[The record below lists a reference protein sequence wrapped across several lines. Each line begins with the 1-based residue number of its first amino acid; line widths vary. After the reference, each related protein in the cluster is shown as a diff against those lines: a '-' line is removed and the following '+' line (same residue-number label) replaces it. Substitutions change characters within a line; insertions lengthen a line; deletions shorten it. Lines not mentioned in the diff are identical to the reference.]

1 LPKRE
6 RIMKHQTIFFKL
18 FLILF
23 SAMSLLFP
31 GKLLAQD
38 ETSLI
43 QFHGSNKLF
52 GQYAN
57 RQGTNS
63 QIPASFWR
71 NDLNMTLTVYGI
83 PISSS
88 FFITSEQSD
97 YRQSINNF
105 RIYFD
110 LKAMAINKAKAF
122 AKNKA
127 KGLANKK
134 PPGFMR
140 FLSNFSTFEVGK
152 CRPNYSNLTLKGI
165 SVSGVNIEFTPGKFY
180 AAFSTGKVKR
190 PIKPSGIIKP
200 TYKQKLLFGKIG
212 LGKKRETHLYLTFMQ
227 VEDELSSLPAS
238 PEMDTLNI
246 KPQSNFV
253 FGTEGKLL
261 LFKKKF
267 TIEGEA
273 AASLHTRDTR
283 SPALI
288 EDDTKVPSW
297 LSGFLKPNA
306 SSSIDYA
313 YTIKSTLKLKTTKL
327 SGGVKMTGAGF
338 TTLGNPNL
346 VNDRLAYD
354 GRITQTFAKKK
365 ISFSVYF
372 RQYKD
377 NLIDWKEST
386 TTTTAYGITAGLR
399 FKKIP
404 YLQISYTPNFQ
415 KTDSD
420 SLNMENSVNVFS
432 AATGYNYPIGNLK
445 SSSSFNFF
453 YQNTETLM
461 DTITMLS
468 KTQTYTLNEV
478 LTFKIPL
485 SIAAAVSYSKSEFS
499 GNKRDILTSTL
510 SGTHRAFKKKWKNT
524 LGVKYSNQV
533 DEQKKV
539 RLFCNSRIKLWKRGD
554 LDIRIEETIFRD
566 KTQLINNYDEFVLK
580 VALACRW

>member
-1 LPKRE
+1 
-6 RIMKHQTIFFKL
+6 MKHRTISNIS
-18 FLILF
+18 LIVF
-23 SAMSLLFP
+23 VGGSLLFP
-31 GKLLAQD
+31 SMLLAQN
-38 ETSLI
+38 EISPI

-88 FFITSEQSD
+88 FFITSEQSNL
-97 YRQSINNF
+97 RQSINNF

-110 LKAMAINKAKAF
+110 LKALV
-122 AKNKA
+122 KNKA
-127 KGLANKK
+127 KGLLNEKAS
-134 PPGFMR
+134 GFMR

-152 CRPNYSNLTLKGI
+152 CRPNYSDLTLKGI

-212 LGKKRETHLYLTFMQ
+212 VGKKRETHLYLTFMH
-227 VEDELSSLPAS
+227 VEDEVNSLPAS
-238 PEMDTLNI
+238 SEIDTFNV

-253 FGTEGKLL
+253 LGTEGKLS

-273 AASLHTRDTR
+273 AVSLFTRDTR

-288 EDDTKVPSW
+288 EDDTEVPSW
-297 LSGFLKPNA
+297 LTNYLKPNA

-313 YTIKSTLKLKTTKL
+313 YNVKSTLKLKTTKL

-346 VNDRLAYD
+346 INDRMTYD
-354 GRITQTFAKKK
+354 GRIDQTFAKKK
-365 ISFSVYF
+365 ISFSAYF
-372 RQYKD
+372 RQNKD
-377 NLIDWKEST
+377 NLINWKKST
-386 TTTTAYGITAGLR
+386 TTTTAYGISAGFR

-404 YLQISYTPNFQ
+404 YLHIGYMPNFQ
-415 KTDSD
+415 KNDSD
-420 SLNMENSVNVFS
+420 SLKMKNAVHVFS
-432 AATGYNYPIGNLK
+432 MTTGYNYPIGKLK
-445 SSSSFNFF
+445 SNTSFSFF
-453 YQNTETLM
+453 YQNTETIM
-461 DTITMLS
+461 DTITNLS

-485 SIAAAVSYSKSEFS
+485 SIAGGASYSQSEFS
-499 GNKRDILTSTL
+499 GKDRNILSLTL
-510 SGTHRAFKKKWKNT
+510 SGTHSAFKKKWKNT
-524 LGVKYSNQV
+524 LGVRYSNQI

-539 RLFCNSRIKLWKRGD
+539 RIFYSSRMKLWKGGD
-554 LDIRIEETIFRD
+554 LDIRVEENIFRD
-566 KTQLINNYDEFVLK
+566 KVQVVNNYDEFIARA
-580 VALACRW
+580 ALLIKW

>member
-1 LPKRE
+1 
-6 RIMKHQTIFFKL
+6 MKHRTISFIL
-18 FLILF
+18 FLIVF
-23 SAMSLLFP
+23 SVVSILYP
-31 GKLLAQD
+31 GILLAQD
-38 ETSLI
+38 ETSPI
-43 QFHGSNKLF
+43 QFHGSNRAF
-52 GQYAN
+52 GQYSN

-97 YRQSINNF
+97 LRQSINNF

-110 LKAMAINKAKAF
+110 LAAMTKNKAKAF

-127 KGLANKK
+127 KGLLNEKT
-134 PPGFMR
+134 PGFMR
-140 FLSNFSTFEVGK
+140 FLSNFKTFEVGK

-190 PIKPSGIIKP
+190 PIKPSEVIKP

-212 LGKKRETHLYLTFMQ
+212 VGKKRETHLYLTFMQ
-227 VEDELSSLPAS
+227 LEDEVNSLPAS
-238 PEMDTLNI
+238 PEMDTLNV

-253 FGTEGKLL
+253 FGTEGKLS

-273 AASLHTRDTR
+273 AVSLHTRDTR

-288 EDDTKVPSW
+288 EDDTEVPSW
-297 LSGFLKPNA
+297 LTNFLKPNA

-313 YTIKSTLKLKTTKL
+313 YNIKSTLKLKTTKL
-327 SGGVKMTGAGF
+327 SGGVKMIGAGF

-346 VNDRLAYD
+346 INDRLTYD
-354 GRITQTFAKKK
+354 GRIDQTFAKRK

-372 RQYKD
+372 KQNKD
-377 NLIDWKEST
+377 NLINWKKST
-386 TTTTAYGITAGLR
+386 TTTTAYGITAGFR

-404 YLQISYTPNFQ
+404 YLQIGYMPNFQ
-415 KTDSD
+415 KNDSD
-420 SLNMENSVNVFS
+420 SLKMKNAVHVFS
-432 AATGYNYPIGNLK
+432 MITGYNYPIGNLK
-445 SSSSFNFF
+445 SSTSFNFF
-453 YQNTETLM
+453 YQNTETIM
-461 DTITMLS
+461 DTITNLS

-485 SIAAAVSYSKSEFS
+485 SIAAAASLSKSEFS
-499 GNKRDILTSTL
+499 GKKRDILSLTL

-524 LGVKYSNQV
+524 LGVRYSNRI

-539 RLFCNSRIKLWKRGD
+539 RIFYSSRMKLWNGGD
-554 LDIRIEETIFRD
+554 LDIRVEENIFRD
-566 KTQLINNYDEFVLK
+566 KTQVVNNFDEFIVRA
-580 VALACRW
+580 ALLIKW

>member
-1 LPKRE
+1 
-6 RIMKHQTIFFKL
+6 MKYFIISFFL
-18 FLILF
+18 FLIVF
-23 SAMSLLFP
+23 FVENFLFP

-38 ETSLI
+38 ETSPI
-43 QFHGSNKLF
+43 QFHGSNRAF
-52 GQYAN
+52 GQYAS

-127 KGLANKK
+127 KGLANEK

-190 PIKPSGIIKP
+190 PIKPSEIIKP

-212 LGKKRETHLYLTFMQ
+212 VGKKRETHLYLTFMH
-227 VEDELSSLPAS
+227 VEDEVKSLPAS
-238 PEMDTLNI
+238 PEIDTFNV

-253 FGTEGKLL
+253 LGTEGKLS

-267 TIEGEA
+267 TVEGEA
-273 AASLHTRDTR
+273 AVSLFTRDMR

-288 EDDTKVPSW
+288 EDDTEVPSW
-297 LSGFLKPNA
+297 LTNYLKPNA

-313 YTIKSTLKLKTTKL
+313 YNVKSTLKLKTTKL
-327 SGGVKMTGAGF
+327 SGGVKMIGAGF
-338 TTLGNPNL
+338 STLGNPNL
-346 VNDRLAYD
+346 INDRLTYD
-354 GRITQTFAKKK
+354 GRIDQTFAKKK
-365 ISFSVYF
+365 LSFSAYF
-372 RQYKD
+372 KQNKD
-377 NLIDWKEST
+377 NLINWKKAT
-386 TTTTAYGITAGLR
+386 TTTTAYGITAVFR

-404 YLQISYTPNFQ
+404 YLHISYTPNFQ

-420 SLNMENSVNVFS
+420 SLNLKNSVKIIS
-432 AATGYNYPIGNLK
+432 ASTGYNYPIGKLK
-445 SSSSFNFF
+445 SNTSFSFF
-453 YQNTETLM
+453 YQNTETIM
-461 DTITMLS
+461 DTITNLS

-485 SIAAAVSYSKSEFS
+485 SIAAAASLSKSEFS
-499 GNKRDILTSTL
+499 GKKRDILSLTL

-524 LGVKYSNQV
+524 LGVRYLNQI

-539 RLFCNSRIKLWKRGD
+539 RIFCSSRMKLWKGGD
-554 LDIRIEETIFRD
+554 LDIRVEENIFRN
-566 KTQLINNYDEFVLK
+566 KTQVVNNFDEFIARA
-580 VALACRW
+580 ALLIKW

>member
-1 LPKRE
+1 
-6 RIMKHQTIFFKL
+6 MVS
-18 FLILF
+18 ILNP
-23 SAMSLLFP
+23 SI
-31 GKLLAQD
+31 LLAQN
-38 ETSLI
+38 ETSPV

-52 GQYAN
+52 GQYAS

-97 YRQSINNF
+97 LRQSINNF

-110 LKAMAINKAKAF
+110 LKAIAINKAKTF

-127 KGLANKK
+127 KGLLNEKT
-134 PPGFMR
+134 PGFMR

-152 CRPNYSNLTLKGI
+152 CRPNYSDLTLKGI

-190 PIKPSGIIKP
+190 PVKPSGTIKP

-212 LGKKRETHLYLTFMQ
+212 VGKKRETHLYLTFMQ
-227 VEDELSSLPAS
+227 VENELNSLPAS
-238 PEMDTLNI
+238 PEMDTLNV

-273 AASLHTRDTR
+273 TASLHTRDTR

-288 EDDTKVPSW
+288 EEDTEVPSW
-297 LSGFLKPNA
+297 LTNFLKPNA

-313 YTIKSTLKLKTTKL
+313 YKVKSTLKLKTTKL
-327 SGGVKMTGAGF
+327 SGGVKMIGAGY

-346 VNDRLAYD
+346 VNDRLTYD
-354 GRITQTFAKKK
+354 GRITQTFVKKK

-372 RQYKD
+372 RQHKD
-377 NLIDWKEST
+377 NLTDWKKTT
-386 TTTTAYGITAGLR
+386 TTTTAYGITAGFR

-404 YLQISYTPNFQ
+404 YLQISYMPNFQ

-432 AATGYNYPIGNLK
+432 AITGYNYPIGNLK

-461 DTITMLS
+461 DTITKLS
-468 KTQTYTLNEV
+468 KTRTYTLNEV

-485 SIAAAVSYSKSEFS
+485 SIAAAASFSKSEFS
-499 GNKRDILTSTL
+499 DKKRDILSLTL

-524 LGVKYSNQV
+524 VGVKYSNQV

-539 RLFCNSRIKLWKRGD
+539 RLFCGSRIKLWKSGD
-554 LDIRIEETIFRD
+554 LDIRLEENIFRD
-566 KTQLINNYDEFVLK
+566 KTQVINNYDEFVFK
-580 VALACRW
+580 VTLLSKW

>member
-1 LPKRE
+1 
-6 RIMKHQTIFFKL
+6 MTIVC
-18 FLILF
+18 
-23 SAMSLLFP
+23 LLFP
-31 GKLLAQD
+31 LSLLAQD
-38 ETSLI
+38 SITSI
-43 QFHGSNKLF
+43 KFSGSNRIY

-110 LKAMAINKAKAF
+110 LKAMAKNKAKAF

-127 KGLANKK
+127 KGLANEKA
-134 PPGFMR
+134 PWAMR
-140 FLSNFSTFEVGK
+140 FLSNFSTLEIGK

-190 PIKPSGIIKP
+190 PIKSSGIIKP

-212 LGKKRETHLYLTFMQ
+212 VGKKRETHLYLTFMQ
-227 VEDELSSLPAS
+227 VEDELNSLPAS
-238 PEMDTLNI
+238 PEIDTLNI

-253 FGTEGKLL
+253 LGTEGKLS

-273 AASLHTRDTR
+273 AVSLHTRDTR
-283 SPALI
+283 SPALLE
-288 EDDTKVPSW
+288 EDTEVPSW
-297 LSGFLKPNA
+297 LSGFFKPNA

-313 YTIKSTLKLKTTKL
+313 YKVKSTLKLKTTKL

-420 SLNMENSVNVFS
+420 SLKMENSVNVFS
-432 AATGYNYPIGNLK
+432 AVTGYNYPIGNLK
-445 SSSSFNFF
+445 SSSSFNYF

-461 DTITMLS
+461 DTITNLS

-478 LTFKIPL
+478 ITFKIPL

-499 GNKRDILTSTL
+499 SNKRDIITSTL

-524 LGVKYSNQV
+524 LGVKYSNQI

-539 RLFCNSRIKLWKRGD
+539 RLFCNSRIKLWKGGD
-554 LDIRIEETIFRD
+554 LDIRLEETIFRD

-580 VALACRW
+580 ASLSMRW